1 MSFSFN
7 LRLGFI
13 ITMQMRIIQTAGILL
28 SIVYAFFIV
37 WLYWTEPKTVA
48 EISTKATVTVGAYE
62 INQAKFDEGLRLFRA
77 ENYRAARENFN
88 QADPEKR
95 DAKTQFYTAYSFYR
109 EGWGRTWNDDSLFR
123 QALENANRTIALDPN
138 FKSDDA
144 DLKLRTA
151 VELKTELEQGVER
164 SWDDLNPLK
173 FLRERK

>member
-1 MSFSFN
+1 MQ
-7 LRLGFI
+7 LKFI
-13 ITMQMRIIQTAGILL
+13 QSAGILL

-62 INQAKFDEGLRLFRA
+62 INQAKFDEGLRHFRA

-88 QADPEKR
+88 QADSEKR
-95 DAKTQFYTAYSFYR
+95 DAKTQFYVAYSFYR
-109 EGWGRTWNDDSLFR
+109 EGWGRTWNDDNLFR
-123 QALENANRTIALDPN
+123 QALETANRTIALDPN

-144 DLKLRTA
+144 DLKLKTA
-151 VELKTELEQGVER
+151 VELKTELEQGIER

-173 FLRERK
+173 VLRERK

>member
-1 MSFSFN
+1 MN
-7 LRLGFI
+7 LKL
-13 ITMQMRIIQTAGILL
+13 IQTAGILL

-88 QADPEKR
+88 QADSEKR
-95 DAKTQFYTAYSFYR
+95 DAKTQFYMAYSFYR
-109 EGWGRTWNDDSLFR
+109 EGWGRTWNDDNLFR
-123 QALENANRTIALDPN
+123 QGVETANRTIALNPN

-144 DLKLRTA
+144 DLKLKTA
-151 VELKTELEQGVER
+151 VELKTELEQGIER

-173 FLRERK
+173 VLRERK